1 MRLDTML
8 HTGEGEFIDVYADG
22 ERVFAG
28 GNINQSGWSN
38 GIGYVGFVPIKI
50 GWDSENI
57 RHFFQNRVT
66 CDGLSWNP
74 QNGFRYPWIDRTNR
88 RDRFFFQFGGIGGF

>member
-1 MRLDTML
+1 ML

-57 RHFFQNRVT
+57 RHFFQNRIT
-66 CDGLSWNP
+66 YDGLSWNP